1 MADKFSDNKT
11 SDLLAEWQKKKKKKN
26 TSAASTAALN
36 KARQKA
42 LKNSFKL

>member
-1 MADKFSDNKT
+1 MPEKFSDNKV
-11 SDLLAEWQKKKKKKN
+11 SDLITAWQKNKKKKTN
-26 TSAASTAALN
+26 SATTAALN